1 MACNEYSRAEADFL
15 SLAVD
20 LNDVT
25 LDEPSYSQL
34 RDDRAERTR
43 QAMKASFLV
52 VRFVL

>member
-1 MACNEYSRAEADFL
+1 MACNAYSRAEADFL

-43 QAMKASFLV
+43 QAMKASFLIG
-52 VRFVL
+52 RFVL